1 MLACHRLSPAAWP
14 GNGKWFDGMIT
25 EAMAKESWD
34 KIALKL
40 CSQWNVF
47 AVDLQNEPHG
57 SSWGLNMG
65 ETSDWGH
72 AAERLG
78 NHVLSRCSRWLVM
91 VEGVGYDP
99 GSSDQDKTEGIFW
112 GENLAGALQ
121 QPVRLSDQS
130 KLVFSPHTYGP
141 SVYVQDYFKSP
152 SAPAAPSLAR
162 TRATSCTHRRACC
175 REQSF
180 PRICPTSGMPAS
192 RLRKA
197 GSECPW

>member
-1 MLACHRLSPAAWP
+1 
-14 GNGKWFDGMIT
+14 
-25 EAMAKESWD
+25 
-34 KIALKL
+34 
-40 CSQWNVF
+40 
-47 AVDLQNEPHG
+47 
-57 SSWGLNMG
+57 MG

-99 GSSDQDKTEGIFW
+99 GSSDQDKTGGIFW

-162 TRATSCTHRRACC
+162 TRATSCTV
-175 REQSF
+175 
-180 PRICPTSGMPAS
+180 
-192 RLRKA
+192 
-197 GSECPW
+197 